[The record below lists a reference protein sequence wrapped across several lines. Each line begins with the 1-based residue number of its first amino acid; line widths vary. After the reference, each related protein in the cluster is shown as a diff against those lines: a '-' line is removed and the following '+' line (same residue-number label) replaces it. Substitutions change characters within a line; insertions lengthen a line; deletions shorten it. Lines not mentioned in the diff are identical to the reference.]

1 MNKFDLEF
9 LNGYIKST
17 MRLARRIKKAKTL
30 EEAKSIA
37 LEMEDRALQKMEE
50 TLGDL

>member
-17 MRLARRIKKAKTL
+17 LRLARRIKKAKTL
-30 EEAKSIA
+30 EEAKNIA
-37 LEMEDRALQKMEE
+37 AEMEDRALQKMEE